1 MIADFGSILDGDRGT
16 MLGMETLLL
25 DRSLYR
31 YNVFHYSITSL
42 GNKISDFVRT
52 CRAGKLP
59 KFGGGKDII
68 RVQPDVTNLLSSNDT
83 EYDYSLL
90 SPVQVLNWDF

>member
-42 GNKISDFVRT
+42 GNKIS
-52 CRAGKLP
+52 G
-59 KFGGGKDII
+59 
-68 RVQPDVTNLLSSNDT
+68 N
-83 EYDYSLL
+83 
-90 SPVQVLNWDF
+90 